1 MLTMTGMIRFNLDID
16 KAKAR
21 DSGMALSFLL
31 MLLEIWIGNGTFLLL
46 AAATLLIDM
55 IAPVIF
61 IPFAY
66 LWFGFAHI
74 MGTIV
79 SKILLFLVYI
89 LFVVPMGLIRR
100 MLGKDSLQLG
110 KWKQNDESV
119 FLSRDHLFS
128 RDDLEKPF

>member
-1 MLTMTGMIRFNLDID
+1 MLTMTGMIRLKLDID

-128 RDDLEKPF
+128 HDDLEKPF